1 MPSSH
6 SSINNKNRRR
16 TMKTKTIFKTVALAM
31 LMPAMLLTSACSNQD
46 DIANTSNITSKGY
59 ALPVT
64 VNVTRGDGGTTRAT
78 FDGSKLNF
86 SDGDKLFVNGY
97 ASGTAGSF
105 AGTLTMVSAG
115 TFSGTI
121 YTENLYAGNAD
132 ALLAEAGM
140 ARATLLPA
148 GYSSY
153 GYLPIT
159 IQNGYDD
166 YLKPDYTKAF
176 TTSTALKTAKAIA
189 VEQFSLETTTYSS
202 GFALSPA
209 NVILNFT
216 ITGLA
221 ASTEVTASFTDEYS
235 NVISGNVTTDGSGN
249 ATFAIGVAGNT
260 NLQYCSLTVGG
271 NAITLTSS
279 DKYLT
284 EGKIYNITRGTG
296 TTVDL
301 STKDANYTAQNGE
314 TLTGTLGANV
324 KISIADGA
332 TVILNNVSI
341 NADGTWKSSNYAGIT
356 CEGDATIILS
366 GTNTVRGF
374 SGYYPGLQAGP
385 AGTTLTIKGTG
396 SLTALYANVNYPG
409 GSGIGAARLVAC
421 GNIVIEGGN
430 ITATGGYAGIGGAYG
445 YSGEEGTCGDITIT
459 GGTVTATALSYG
471 AGIGAGRG
479 EFGSCGNITISGGT
493 VTAIATAKNTV
504 AAAIGA
510 GSESSTCTSVT
521 IGTGITS
528 LTMTNGHKSATGIV
542 SDFINA
548 TAVYANTT
556 PITTMLSTSVTDPTI
571 TMGMGMAGFATLYD
585 GDAKT
590 WTVSKP

>member
-1 MPSSH
+1 
-6 SSINNKNRRR
+6 
-16 TMKTKTIFKTVALAM
+16 MKTKNIFKTVALAM
-31 LMPAMLLTSACSNQD
+31 MMPAMVLTTACSND
-46 DIANTSNITSKGY
+46 DDLVNNENTATKGY

-64 VNVTRGDGGTTRAT
+64 INVSRQGDKGTTRAT
-78 FDGSKLNF
+78 YTDNGDGTGSLGF
-86 SDGDKLFVNGY
+86 SAGDKLFVKGH
-97 ASGTAGSF
+97 ASGTAGFF

-121 YTENLYAGNAD
+121 YTENLYDGDAD
-132 ALLAEAGM
+132 ALLAKAGM
-140 ARATLLPA
+140 VRATLLPD
-148 GYSSY
+148 GYETPGFLSISGSGATASISS
-153 GYLPIT
+153 
-159 IQNGYDD
+159 DAS
-166 YLKPDYTKAF
+166 KAF
-176 TTSTALKTAKAIA
+176 ATSKAAA
-189 VEQFSLETTTYSS
+189 VEQFSYEMSTTYSS

-216 ITGLA
+216 ITGLT
-221 ASTEVTASFTDEYS
+221 ASTEVTATFTDEYS
-235 NVISGNVTTDGSGN
+235 KVISGNVTTDGSGN

-260 NLQYCSLTVGG
+260 NLKYCSLTVGG

-296 TTVDL
+296 ATVDL
-301 STKDANYTAQNGE
+301 SSKDANYTAQNGE
-314 TLTGTLGANV
+314 TLTGELGANV

-332 TVILNNVSI
+332 TVILNNVNI
-341 NADGTWKSSNYAGIT
+341 NGSGTWTSSNYAGIT

-374 SGYYPGLQAGP
+374 TGYYPGLQAGP
-385 AGTTLTIKGTG
+385 AGKTLTIKGTG
-396 SLTALYANVNYPG
+396 SLTARGANVQYPG
-409 GSGIGAARLVAC
+409 ASGIGAARMVAC

-430 ITATGGYAGIGGAYG
+430 ITAEGGYSGIGGAYG
-445 YSGEEGTCGDITIT
+445 YSGGEEGTCGDITIT

-542 SDFINA
+542 SNFINA
-548 TAVYANTT
+548 TAVNANTT

-590 WTVSKP
+590 WTITKK